1 MAQASEVSKA
11 GLILYNTQ
19 LVVDDLPCVAEDWD
33 GWNEDIQADFTL
45 EWMALMTNLTYVLDR
60 VVSGRASTDET
71 SAYEKLQADLRASA
85 PILRTLGL
93 HVRPELL
100 QDLAPSA
107 GRRASA

>member
-1 MAQASEVSKA
+1 MAQAPEMSKGA
-11 GLILYNTQ
+11 LILYNTQ

-60 VVSGRASTDET
+60 VLSGQASSEET
-71 SAYEKLQADLRASA
+71 AAYEKLQADLRTAA
-85 PILRTLGL
+85 AILRKLEL

-100 QDLAPSA
+100 QELAPTTE
-107 GRRASA
+107 RRASA